1 MDQLNYVKKNLKI
14 IGIYF
19 VEKREKMGSSW
30 SSDPKPL
37 KVQFQIVENIEARI
51 TKLFIPRFKKTLVQ
65 AKPMF

>member
-19 VEKREKMGSSW
+19 VEEREKMGSSW

-37 KVQFQIVENIEARI
+37 WYEFR
-51 TKLFIPRFKKTLVQ
+51 LLKTL
-65 AKPMF
+65 KPESQNFLDQV